1 MCYSENDKIYVS
13 ARSLGEYNV
22 QLIMENIGG
31 GGHQTMAGVQ
41 IENCTVSHA
50 RELIV
55 GAIDKY
61 LENTNGGEKNES
73 NTSK

>member
-1 MCYSENDKIYVS
+1 
-13 ARSLGEYNV
+13 
-22 QLIMENIGG
+22 MENIGG

-41 IENCTVSHA
+41 IENMLRTHA

-61 LENTNGGEKNES
+61 LEEEEKQ
-73 NTSK
+73 TV

>member
-1 MCYSENDKIYVS
+1 MSYCEDGVIYVS
-13 ARSLGEYNV
+13 ARSLGDYNV

-41 IENCTVSHA
+41 IENCSVPHA

-61 LENTNGGEKNES
+61 LEEEEKQNV
-73 NTSK
+73 